1 VPDAPEEKAPT
12 TDEVDPARSTSQPA
26 NPRHQRSQTLRLGLI
41 GVAFILGA
49 WLLVV
54 GVTLVRAAGDLQA
67 GRHAADR
74 AHGLKLSDLAT
85 ERPLTDLTRAARRL
99 GDVHRELDSA
109 VVAPLRL
116 VPVAGRQLRSAS
128 ALSGAASLV
137 AETGVV
143 AVSQGP
149 QMLQEPHGAGPARVR
164 LLGRLGGL
172 VQRTEQRLAAVDLG
186 PDHGLISPLARA
198 RDQLALKLTSLRTGL
213 AQGAAGVRA
222 VAQLLAGPRR
232 YLVLAANNSEMRA
245 GSGMFLSV
253 GALQAGNG
261 RLQLSAVRSVTQAPV
276 PPGAVPLGGD
286 LAARWGWLQPNVDW
300 RNLMV
305 SPRFDVAAP
314 LAARMWAASGNGPV
328 DGVLALDPVA
338 MKGILAATGPVQV
351 AGRTIGSDD
360 VVDEL
365 LHEQYIRLPAGAQV
379 SERREE
385 LGALASAALQALDGR
400 NWSPE
405 RLVQGLSTAARG
417 RHLLAWA
424 ARPSEEQA
432 WTRAG
437 VGGAMSGDSLLV
449 AVLNRGGNKLD
460 YRLSSQAKL
469 TLRPGRNTEGTLA
482 ITLANHADLG
492 DPPYII
498 GPDPSTGLH
507 PGDYLGFLAVTLP
520 GQATQ
525 GRIDG
530 SPPLAVA
537 GPDGPTRVIGTE
549 VLLPAGQSRTLVIH
563 FLLPGRHGSL
573 RLEPS
578 ARVPALRGWPRARS
592 CPMDAPTRCRGS
604 PLGD

>member
-99 GDVHRELDSA
+99 GDAHRELDSA

-137 AETGVV
+137 AETGAV
-143 AVSQGP
+143 AVSQGR
-149 QMLQEPHGAGPARVR
+149 QMLQEPHGAGPTRVR

-198 RDQLALKLTSLRTGL
+198 RDQLALKLTGLRTGL

-276 PPGAVPLGGD
+276 PPERSHWEGTWPPDGAGCSPTWTG
-286 LAARWGWLQPNVDW
+286 ATSWSRPASTSPPRWPPGCGRP
-300 RNLMV
+300 
-305 SPRFDVAAP
+305 
-314 LAARMWAASGNGPV
+314 
-328 DGVLALDPVA
+328 
-338 MKGILAATGPVQV
+338 AATG
-351 AGRTIGSDD
+351 R
-360 VVDEL
+360 
-365 LHEQYIRLPAGAQV
+365 
-379 SERREE
+379 
-385 LGALASAALQALDGR
+385 
-400 NWSPE
+400 
-405 RLVQGLSTAARG
+405 STG
-417 RHLLAWA
+417 CW
-424 ARPSEEQA
+424 P
-432 WTRAG
+432 WTR
-437 VGGAMSGDSLLV
+437 
-449 AVLNRGGNKLD
+449 
-460 YRLSSQAKL
+460 
-469 TLRPGRNTEGTLA
+469 
-482 ITLANHADLG
+482 
-492 DPPYII
+492 
-498 GPDPSTGLH
+498 
-507 PGDYLGFLAVTLP
+507 
-520 GQATQ
+520 
-525 GRIDG
+525 
-530 SPPLAVA
+530 
-537 GPDGPTRVIGTE
+537 
-549 VLLPAGQSRTLVIH
+549 
-563 FLLPGRHGSL
+563 
-573 RLEPS
+573 
-578 ARVPALRGWPRARS
+578 WP
-592 CPMDAPTRCRGS
+592 
-604 PLGD
+604 